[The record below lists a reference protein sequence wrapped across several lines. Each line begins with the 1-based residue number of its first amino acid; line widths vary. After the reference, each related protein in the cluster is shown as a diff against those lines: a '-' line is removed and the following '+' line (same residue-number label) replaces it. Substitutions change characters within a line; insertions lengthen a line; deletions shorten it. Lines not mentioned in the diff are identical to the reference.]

1 MLPPAQAISN
11 SGTSYPD
18 SRKQQEAV
26 IDVTPRQAASTP
38 HAVQVLEQN
47 AAIAGRLNMLLLSG
61 QERMSQNL
69 ASLIDLLGR
78 ALKVERNDGE
88 SLSGYAARLVQTLT
102 NLPQEERQSVQRQLT
117 QLFGGLQLRTLMEAF
132 RNPVGPEAAMLS
144 IYLELYRNKDR
155 DLAARSA
162 VTSYRQNAGEQKPV
176 AGIASPSNRTLSQT
190 QKPSASAT
198 TSQPAEWWDE
208 ALEGDI
214 VRPVTRDA
222 GARSA
227 PDFGSGDEILRTG
240 ARSAGSAE
248 NPVLSRNAAAG
259 SPEARVENPDSGV
272 DDIRTLQERLRQNF
286 EFGDEPEPSP
296 GFSRTVTVPTPE
308 VRTAAHATRM
318 MLSNGNAIQAG
329 ADIQTPIAEPETT
342 AAPEGLQETIE
353 DAADQALNT
362 LKSWKDAVV
371 RALAGPADLLPQAA
385 ETDGEASAPTAAYAS
400 STEMPEEQPPI
411 DKARLSGMT
420 KSEAMQPAASA
431 FEGEAPGDPTTADIR
446 HRAWAEG
453 EVSPRATA
461 DIDQPALRQS
471 MVLRE
476 GVPLP
481 MVSYLMAQDEYV
493 EDEKELRRRYE
504 DEDGGDDFAGGDDGG
519 GKDQAGEEQANAA
532 EEAPAEQHPLAA
544 EGEVDG
550 RTPLLTADLSDGL
563 PAADL
568 YQRMA
573 DWA

>member
-38 HAVQVLEQN
+38 PAVQVLEQN

-117 QLFGGLQLRTLMEAF
+117 QLFVGLQLRTLMEAF

-176 AGIASPSNRTLSQT
+176 AGIASPSNRTLSQI

-198 TSQPAEWWDE
+198 TSQPAEWSEE
-208 ALEGDI
+208 ALEDDI

-222 GARSA
+222 GTRSG
-227 PDFGSGDEILRTG
+227 PDFGSGDDLLRTG
-240 ARSAGSAE
+240 ARSAVSAE

-259 SPEARVENPDSGV
+259 SPEARVENPDSSV

-286 EFGDEPEPSP
+286 EFGDEPEPSS
-296 GFSRTVTVPTPE
+296 GLSRTVSVPAPE
-308 VRTAAHATRM
+308 VRTTAHATRM
-318 MLSNGNAIQAG
+318 MLSNGNAVQAG
-329 ADIQTPIAEPETT
+329 ADIQAPIAEPETT
-342 AAPEGLQETIE
+342 AAPEGFQETIE

-371 RALAGPADLLPQAA
+371 RALADPADLLPQAA
-385 ETDGEASAPTAAYAS
+385 EAGGEASATAASAP
-400 STEMPEEQPPI
+400 STEISEEQPPI

-431 FEGEAPGDPTTADIR
+431 FEGEAPGGVTTADIR

-453 EVSPRATA
+453 EVYPRATA
-461 DIDQPALRQS
+461 DIDQPVLRQA
-471 MVLRE
+471 MLLRE

-504 DEDGGDDFAGGDDGG
+504 DEDGGDDFAGGDGGG
-519 GKDQAGEEQANAA
+519 GKEQAGEEQANAA